1 MTLLPCGV
9 MRVLG
14 RLGKMH
20 CMKQWLAVIFASTM
34 LCRACAGD
42 ASPQPGGV
50 WPLQARIDALAESGG
65 GTLTLP
71 AGTYRTGALFFK
83 PGVNLHLEKGAE
95 IVGTDDAEGYPM
107 RETRIEGET
116 CLYYPALV
124 NADGCDGFTI
134 SGEGVIDGH
143 GANTWEEFWTK
154 RAAARKKGGD
164 FRNKDLMRPRV
175 LYVSHSKNVD
185 VSGVTFKNSKFWT
198 THFYDCEDVTV
209 HDCEIRADIL
219 KDSQGK
225 ELKGPSTDGID
236 VDKCNRFTI
245 RNVTFSVN
253 DDGVAIKG
261 GKGPWADDYAKFPGN
276 GPSTDVLIENCTFRH
291 PTHSALTLGSEC
303 PAATNITMRGCVMD
317 GCGNMLNLKMRTDT
331 PQHYANVLVE
341 DCRGKC
347 DTFLC
352 TRAWSQYH
360 DAQGRSAEELK
371 SFADGVTLRNNV
383 IDAARVFNAKKK
395 ETAFELSNLVMEG
408 NVVNGKKVESPSAA
422 KQGQWEAGMDDDAGK
437 AAATSQ
443 DNLPG
448 ADYEGAR
455 KIYPKRDRLFTTS
468 LDGTWAFKLVNG
480 LGTPDEL
487 KGWNEP
493 GYDTREWDDIA
504 VPGNWE
510 TQGLKSPQYGNQI
523 DEMSGFYVRRFRW
536 NPSWEGQRVI
546 LRFDGVLFGYEVW
559 LNGKYVGRWGS
570 AYNLA
575 QWDVT
580 DKLVKG
586 RNTIA
591 VKVMTRSRGWLFDTN
606 DCWALAGIFRS
617 VELFTVPNDYIEDI
631 VFRTE
636 EVDLATKNTK
646 DTKVTAAQAGLAN
659 GASQAERTRVP
670 SAKVTV
676 MVEVGVFD
684 GNASRAKKVYVSL
697 VDDNGVHVLDFERV
711 IGERGTAAAKAMAVE
726 SGNGERGVECRGVVA
741 NAHLW
746 SVEDPYLYTLVVT
759 LVDAQGKKIERIA
772 EKQGLRVVKL
782 VDRHLEINGKQTFL
796 NGVAWNEID
805 PVLGRAITET
815 ERRKQMTLMKKAGV
829 NCIRTAHYPFGPDFL
844 RLADEMGFYVI
855 DEIPFGSRGAP
866 YLKNAA
872 YRDEL
877 LMRTEA
883 TMRRDKNF
891 ASVIFWTFG
900 NENSFTPNTE
910 AVLAYAKKKDPTRP
924 RGLPQI
930 GSSQAKETMYHPERD
945 VDFIAPHYLSP
956 ENMKEYEKN
965 AAKPLVQTEFAHA
978 CGNGF
983 NDFEDR
989 YRRMRERPDVWMGG
1003 CVWAWIDQSIMHPD
1017 SGEAFEKEL
1026 SLTRTV
1032 GKNGDLPKDMRRDM
1046 PREFQGNYV
1055 DERHFIDS
1063 WGDRA
1068 TDGIVYGDGT
1078 PKDGYWLVRALYGER
1093 GTGNGERGT
1102 GKGEGCPPSP
1112 DTQLTTLNSKL
1123 LESPPLLRIGR
1134 KMGMDQKIQT
1144 LSKRKPYSHSP
1155 YLLKPEVK
1163 GSKVQKDGS
1172 FKYVLRYT
1180 MPEAESRYI
1189 EGVVVISNDGAKASV
1204 SYDFTPS
1211 ARLVSETQFVELGLT
1226 FEMPEMFDRVD
1237 WEGLGPL
1244 TSVPGKSKMNSFG
1257 KWAMHKDDYRF
1268 LGNRGEVKWAGA
1280 GGNRDK
1286 DMWVLESGTG
1296 NVSFENVEGHVLLTE
1311 NMAVAGYGGKASG
1324 PSGLKSP
1331 KDVKMKGSFKVYNAS
1346 SGPFNDDIVP
1356 DLTYT
1361 HHYGF

>member
-1 MTLLPCGV
+1 MNFRHIICLAAVFGV
-9 MRVLG
+9 
-14 RLGKMH
+14 
-20 CMKQWLAVIFASTM
+20 AF
-34 LCRACAGD
+34 
-42 ASPQPGGV
+42 GV
-50 WPLQARIDALAESGG
+50 
-65 GTLTLP
+65 
-71 AGTYRTGALFFK
+71 
-83 PGVNLHLEKGAE
+83 
-95 IVGTDDAEGYPM
+95 
-107 RETRIEGET
+107 
-116 CLYYPALV
+116 
-124 NADGCDGFTI
+124 
-134 SGEGVIDGH
+134 
-143 GANTWEEFWTK
+143 
-154 RAAARKKGGD
+154 AAAAG
-164 FRNKDLMRPRV
+164 
-175 LYVSHSKNVD
+175 
-185 VSGVTFKNSKFWT
+185 
-198 THFYDCEDVTV
+198 
-209 HDCEIRADIL
+209 
-219 KDSQGK
+219 
-225 ELKGPSTDGID
+225 
-236 VDKCNRFTI
+236 
-245 RNVTFSVN
+245 
-253 DDGVAIKG
+253 
-261 GKGPWADDYAKFPGN
+261 
-276 GPSTDVLIENCTFRH
+276 
-291 PTHSALTLGSEC
+291 
-303 PAATNITMRGCVMD
+303 
-317 GCGNMLNLKMRTDT
+317 
-331 PQHYANVLVE
+331 
-341 DCRGKC
+341 
-347 DTFLC
+347 
-352 TRAWSQYH
+352 
-360 DAQGRSAEELK
+360 
-371 SFADGVTLRNNV
+371 
-383 IDAARVFNAKKK
+383 
-395 ETAFELSNLVMEG
+395 
-408 NVVNGKKVESPSAA
+408 
-422 KQGQWEAGMDDDAGK
+422 GQWTAGMDDDAGK
-437 AAATSQ
+437 SAATSVT
-443 DNLPG
+443 NLPA

-468 LDGTWAFKLVNG
+468 LDGTWAFKLVKG
-480 LGTPDEL
+480 LDTPDEM

-591 VKVMTRSRGWLFDTN
+591 VKVMTRSHGWLFDTN

-617 VELFTVPNDYIEDI
+617 VELFTVPNDYVEDI
-631 VFRTE
+631 VFRTVSLTGLTGFPGLE
-636 EVDLATKNTK
+636 DEQSNPGNLVNPVQKQERGSSAEISVSVD
-646 DTKVTAAQAGLAN
+646 V
-659 GASQAERTRVP
+659 GA
-670 SAKVTV
+670 
-676 MVEVGVFD
+676 FD
-684 GNASRAKKVYVSL
+684 EKASKAKKVYVSL
-697 VDDNGVHVLDFERV
+697 VDDNGLHALDFERIIPDNPV
-711 IGERGTAAAKAMAVE
+711 NPVNPVKNINMSGT
-726 SGNGERGVECRGVVA
+726 VA

-746 SVEDPYLYTLVVT
+746 SADDPYLYTLVVT

-772 EKQGLRVVKL
+772 EPQGLRIVRL

-855 DEIPFGSRGAP
+855 DEVPFGSRGAE
-866 YLKNAA
+866 YLKNKA
-872 YRDEL
+872 YCDEL
-877 LMRTEA
+877 LVRTEA

-900 NENSFTPNTE
+900 NENKFTDNTK
-910 AVLAYAKKKDPTRP
+910 AVLAYAKEKDPTRP

-956 ENMKEYEKN
+956 ENMREYEKN
-965 AAKPLVQTEFAHA
+965 ATKPLIQTEFAHA

-989 YRRMRERPDVWMGG
+989 YRRMKARPDLWMGG
-1003 CVWAWIDQSIMHPD
+1003 CIWAWIDQSVMHPD

-1046 PREFQGNYV
+1046 PREFQGNYI
-1055 DERHFIDS
+1055 DARHFIDS

-1078 PKDGYWLVRALYGER
+1078 PKDGYWLVRALYR
-1093 GTGNGERGT
+1093 GTNDVESS
-1102 GKGEGCPPSP
+1102 KFKVESCPSP
-1112 DTQLTTLNSKL
+1112 QSAQLAVLNSRL
-1123 LESPPLLRIGR
+1123 TESPPLLRIGR

-1268 LGNRGEVKWAGA
+1268 PGNRTNVKWAMA
-1280 GGNRDK
+1280 TRNVPKSGNLARSGL
-1286 DMWVLESGTG
+1286 VLESGTG

-1331 KDVKMKGSFKVYNAS
+1331 KDIKMKGSFKVYNTSPEPIDA
-1346 SGPFNDDIVP
+1346 DVVP
-1356 DLTYT
+1356 DLIYT

>member
-1 MTLLPCGV
+1 M
-9 MRVLG
+9 
-14 RLGKMH
+14 
-20 CMKQWLAVIFASTM
+20 
-34 LCRACAGD
+34 
-42 ASPQPGGV
+42 
-50 WPLQARIDALAESGG
+50 
-65 GTLTLP
+65 
-71 AGTYRTGALFFK
+71 
-83 PGVNLHLEKGAE
+83 N
-95 IVGTDDAEGYPM
+95 
-107 RETRIEGET
+107 
-116 CLYYPALV
+116 
-124 NADGCDGFTI
+124 
-134 SGEGVIDGH
+134 
-143 GANTWEEFWTK
+143 
-154 RAAARKKGGD
+154 
-164 FRNKDLMRPRV
+164 
-175 LYVSHSKNVD
+175 
-185 VSGVTFKNSKFWT
+185 
-198 THFYDCEDVTV
+198 
-209 HDCEIRADIL
+209 
-219 KDSQGK
+219 
-225 ELKGPSTDGID
+225 
-236 VDKCNRFTI
+236 
-245 RNVTFSVN
+245 
-253 DDGVAIKG
+253 
-261 GKGPWADDYAKFPGN
+261 
-276 GPSTDVLIENCTFRH
+276 FRH
-291 PTHSALTLGSEC
+291 IIC
-303 PAATNITMRGCVMD
+303 FAAVFCVV
-317 GCGNMLNLKMRTDT
+317 LN
-331 PQHYANVLVE
+331 AV
-341 DCRGKC
+341 
-347 DTFLC
+347 
-352 TRAWSQYH
+352 
-360 DAQGRSAEELK
+360 
-371 SFADGVTLRNNV
+371 
-383 IDAARVFNAKKK
+383 AAV
-395 ETAFELSNLVMEG
+395 G
-408 NVVNGKKVESPSAA
+408 
-422 KQGQWEAGMDDDAGK
+422 GQWTQGMDDDAGK
-437 AAATSQ
+437 AAVTSVT
-443 DNLPG
+443 NLPA

-468 LDGTWAFKLVNG
+468 LDGTWAFKLVKG
-480 LGTPDEL
+480 LDTPDEM

-493 GYDTREWDDIA
+493 GYDTRAWDDIA

-510 TQGLKSPQYGNQI
+510 TQGLKDPQYGNQI

-580 DKLVKG
+580 DKLAKG

-591 VKVMTRSRGWLFDTN
+591 VKVVTRSHGWLFDTN

-617 VELFTVPNDYIEDI
+617 VELFTVPNDYFEDI
-631 VFRTE
+631 VFETVE
-636 EVDLATKNTK
+636 TGGTAGTDGTNVTIAVKVD
-646 DTKVTAAQAGLAN
+646 V
-659 GASQAERTRVP
+659 GA
-670 SAKVTV
+670 
-676 MVEVGVFD
+676 FD
-684 GNASRAKKVYVSL
+684 EKMSKAKKVYVSL
-697 VDDNGVHVLDFERV
+697 VDDNGVHVLDFERELSCTSRLSQMSHSMSV
-711 IGERGTAAAKAMAVE
+711 TGAVP
-726 SGNGERGVECRGVVA
+726 

-746 SVEDPYLYTLVVT
+746 SADDPYLYTLVVT

-805 PVLGRAITET
+805 PVLGRAITES

-855 DEIPFGSRGAP
+855 DEVPFGSRGAE
-866 YLKNAA
+866 YLRNKA
-872 YRDEL
+872 YCGEL
-877 LMRTEA
+877 LTRTEA
-883 TMRRDKNF
+883 TMRRDKNH

-900 NENSFTPNTE
+900 NENSFTSNTM

-930 GSSQAKETMYHPERD
+930 GSSQGKETLYHPERD

-956 ENMKEYEKN
+956 ENMREYEKN
-965 AAKPLVQTEFAHA
+965 ATKPLIQTEFAHA

-1017 SGEAFEKEL
+1017 SGESFEKEL

-1032 GKNGDLPKDMRRDM
+1032 SPNHKLPKDLRRDL
-1046 PREFQGNYV
+1046 PREFQGNYI

-1078 PKDGYWLVRALYGER
+1078 PKDGYWLVRALYG
-1093 GTGNGERGT
+1093 GTNDVESS
-1102 GKGEGCPPSP
+1102 KFKVESCPSP
-1112 DTQLTTLNSKL
+1112 QSAQLAVLNSRL
-1123 LESPPLLRIGR
+1123 TESPPLLRIGR

-1204 SYDFTPS
+1204 SYDFAPS

-1244 TSVPGKSKMNSFG
+1244 TSVPGKSKMNTFG
-1257 KWAMHKDDYRF
+1257 NWAMHKDDYRF
-1268 LGNRGEVKWAGA
+1268 IGNRGEVKWAAA
-1280 GGNRDK
+1280 GGNREK
-1286 DMWVLESGTG
+1286 DAWVIESGTG
-1296 NVSFENVEGHVLLTE
+1296 NVSFENIDGKIYLTE

-1324 PSGLKSP
+1324 PSGLKAP
-1331 KDVKMKGSFKVYNAS
+1331 KDINMKGAFKIYGANAT
-1346 SGPFNDDIVP
+1346 GRPDVVP
-1356 DLTYT
+1356 DLTFTY
-1361 HHYGF
+1361 HYGF

>member
-1 MTLLPCGV
+1 MKAFLNPAALPVFAFSVG
-9 MRVLG
+9 
-14 RLGKMH
+14 
-20 CMKQWLAVIFASTM
+20 LAVDAFA
-34 LCRACAGD
+34 A
-42 ASPQPGGV
+42 
-50 WPLQARIDALAESGG
+50 WPLQERIDALAANGG
-65 GTLTLP
+65 GTLTLT
-71 AGTYRTGALFFK
+71 AGVYRTGALFFK
-83 PGVNLHLEKGAE
+83 PGVNLHLEKGATILGVDE
-95 IVGTDDAEGYPM
+95 AEGYPM

-134 SGEGVIDGH
+134 SGEGTIDGH

-175 LYVSHSKNVD
+175 LYVSRSKNVN

-198 THFYDCEDVTV
+198 THFYDCEDVLV

-219 KDSQGK
+219 KDSRGR

-236 VDKCNRFTI
+236 IDKCRRFTV

-253 DDGVAIKG
+253 DDGIAVKG

-276 GPSTDVLIENCTFRH
+276 GPSTDVLIENCIFRH

-303 PAATNITMRGCVMD
+303 PAATNVTMRGCVID

-331 PQHYANVLVE
+331 PQHYSNVLVE

-347 DTFLC
+347 DTFFC
-352 TRAWSQYH
+352 ARAWSQYH
-360 DAQGRSAEELK
+360 DAQGRSAEALK
-371 SFADGVTLRNNV
+371 SFANGVTLRNNV
-383 IDAARVFNAKKK
+383 IDAARVFNTKKK
-395 ETAFELSNLVMEG
+395 EAAFELSNLVLDG
-408 NVVNGKKVESPSAA
+408 NIVNGKKVESPNAA
-422 KQGQWEAGMDDDAGK
+422 KQGQWAAGMDDDAGK

-443 DNLPG
+443 GNLPG
-448 ADYEGAR
+448 ADYDGAR
-455 KIYPKRDRLFTTS
+455 KIYSKRDRLFTTS
-468 LDGTWAFKLVNG
+468 LNGTWAFKLVNG
-480 LGTPDEL
+480 LATPDEL

-493 GYDTREWDDIA
+493 GYDVSQWDDIA

-536 NPSWEGQRVI
+536 NPAWEGQRVI

-559 LNGKYVGRWGS
+559 LNGNYVGRWGS

-580 DKLVKG
+580 DKLAKG

-591 VKVMTRSRGWLFDTN
+591 VKVITRSRGWLFDTN

-617 VELFTVPNDYIEDI
+617 VELFTVPNDYIEDV

-636 EVDLATKNTK
+636 DVNSRGAAKPRSDNHDKTLRVSATPREAEVSVSVSIGSFDAK
-646 DTKVTAAQAGLAN
+646 
-659 GASQAERTRVP
+659 AS
-670 SAKVTV
+670 K
-676 MVEVGVFD
+676 
-684 GNASRAKKVYVSL
+684 AKKVYISL
-697 VDDNGVHVLDFERV
+697 VDDNGVHALDFERTIPDNPV
-711 IGERGTAAAKAMAVE
+711 NPVNPVKNISV
-726 SGNGERGVECRGVVA
+726 SGVVP

-746 SVEDPYLYTLVVT
+746 SAEDPCLYTLVVT
-759 LVDAQGKKIERIA
+759 LVDGEGRKIERIA
-772 EKQGLRVVKL
+772 EPQGLRIVRL

-805 PVLGRAITET
+805 PVLGRAITEV

-855 DEIPFGSRGAP
+855 DEVPFGSRGAE
-866 YLKNAA
+866 YLKNKA
-872 YRDEL
+872 YCDEL
-877 LMRTEA
+877 LVRTEA

-900 NENSFTPNTE
+900 NENKFTDNTK
-910 AVLAYAKKKDPTRP
+910 AVLAYAKEKDPTRP

-956 ENMKEYEKN
+956 ENMREYEKN
-965 AAKPLVQTEFAHA
+965 ATKPLVQTEFAHA

-989 YRRMRERPDVWMGG
+989 YRRMRERQDIWMGG
-1003 CVWAWIDQSIMHPD
+1003 CIWAWIDQSIMHPD
-1017 SGEAFEKEL
+1017 GGEAFEKEL
-1026 SLTRTV
+1026 SLTRTI
-1032 GKNGDLPKDMRRDM
+1032 GENDKLPKDLRRDL
-1046 PREFQGNYV
+1046 PREYQGNYI

-1068 TDGIVYGDGT
+1068 TDGIVDGDGT
-1078 PKDGYWLVRALYGER
+1078 PQDGYWLVRALYR
-1093 GTGNGERGT
+1093 GTNDVESSKF
-1102 GKGEGCPPSP
+1102 KGESCPSP
-1112 DTQLTTLNSKL
+1112 QSAQLAVLNSRL
-1123 LESPPLLRIGR
+1123 TESPPLLRIGR

-1244 TSVPGKSKMNSFG
+1244 TSVPGKSKMNTFG
-1257 KWAMHKDDYRF
+1257 NWAMHKDDYRF
-1268 LGNRGEVKWAGA
+1268 IGNRGEVKWAAA
-1280 GGNRDK
+1280 GGNREK
-1286 DMWVLESGTG
+1286 DAYVLESETG
-1296 NVSFENVEGHVLLTE
+1296 NVSFENIGGKIYFTE

-1331 KDVKMKGSFKVYNAS
+1331 KEINMKGSFTIYAAEMGAPPPDV
-1346 SGPFNDDIVP
+1346 VP

>member
-1 MTLLPCGV
+1 M
-9 MRVLG
+9 
-14 RLGKMH
+14 
-20 CMKQWLAVIFASTM
+20 
-34 LCRACAGD
+34 
-42 ASPQPGGV
+42 
-50 WPLQARIDALAESGG
+50 
-65 GTLTLP
+65 
-71 AGTYRTGALFFK
+71 
-83 PGVNLHLEKGAE
+83 N
-95 IVGTDDAEGYPM
+95 
-107 RETRIEGET
+107 
-116 CLYYPALV
+116 
-124 NADGCDGFTI
+124 
-134 SGEGVIDGH
+134 
-143 GANTWEEFWTK
+143 
-154 RAAARKKGGD
+154 
-164 FRNKDLMRPRV
+164 
-175 LYVSHSKNVD
+175 
-185 VSGVTFKNSKFWT
+185 
-198 THFYDCEDVTV
+198 
-209 HDCEIRADIL
+209 
-219 KDSQGK
+219 
-225 ELKGPSTDGID
+225 
-236 VDKCNRFTI
+236 
-245 RNVTFSVN
+245 
-253 DDGVAIKG
+253 
-261 GKGPWADDYAKFPGN
+261 
-276 GPSTDVLIENCTFRH
+276 FRH
-291 PTHSALTLGSEC
+291 IICLGAVFGAALNAV
-303 PAATNITMRGCVMD
+303 AAVG
-317 GCGNMLNLKMRTDT
+317 
-331 PQHYANVLVE
+331 
-341 DCRGKC
+341 
-347 DTFLC
+347 
-352 TRAWSQYH
+352 
-360 DAQGRSAEELK
+360 
-371 SFADGVTLRNNV
+371 
-383 IDAARVFNAKKK
+383 
-395 ETAFELSNLVMEG
+395 
-408 NVVNGKKVESPSAA
+408 
-422 KQGQWEAGMDDDAGK
+422 GQWTQGMDDDAGK
-437 AAATSQ
+437 SAATSVT
-443 DNLPG
+443 NLPA

-468 LDGTWAFKLVNG
+468 LDGTWAFKLVKG
-480 LGTPDEL
+480 LDTPDEM

-510 TQGLKSPQYGNQI
+510 TQGFKSPQYGNQI
-523 DEMSGFYVRRFRW
+523 DEMSGFYVRNFRW
-536 NPSWEGQRVI
+536 NYRWEGQRVI

-591 VKVMTRSRGWLFDTN
+591 VKVMTRSHGWLFDTN

-617 VELFTVPNDYIEDI
+617 VELFTVPNDYVEDI
-631 VFRTE
+631 VFETTGTTE
-636 EVDLATKNTK
+636 TTGTDGTKATIA
-646 DTKVTAAQAGLAN
+646 V
-659 GASQAERTRVP
+659 R
-670 SAKVTV
+670 
-676 MVEVGVFD
+676 VEVGVFD
-684 GNASRAKKVYVSL
+684 EKSSRAKKVYVSL
-697 VDDNGVHVLDFERV
+697 VDDNGFHVLDFERELSQMSQLSQMSRSISV
-711 IGERGTAAAKAMAVE
+711 
-726 SGNGERGVECRGVVA
+726 SGVVP

-746 SVEDPYLYTLVVT
+746 SADVPYLYTLVVT

-772 EKQGLRVVKL
+772 EPQGLRVVKL
-782 VDRHLEINGKQTFL
+782 VERHLEINGVQTFL

-805 PVLGRAITET
+805 PVLGRAITEV

-855 DEIPFGSRGAP
+855 DEVPFGSRGAE
-866 YLKNAA
+866 YLKNKA
-872 YRDEL
+872 YCDEL
-877 LMRTEA
+877 LVRTEA

-900 NENSFTPNTE
+900 NENKFTDNTK
-910 AVLAYAKKKDPTRP
+910 AVLAYAKEKDPTRP

-965 AAKPLVQTEFAHA
+965 ATKPLVQTEFAHA

-989 YRRMRERPDVWMGG
+989 YRRMKARPDIWMGG
-1003 CVWAWIDQSIMHPD
+1003 CIWAWIDQSIMHPD
-1017 SGEAFEKEL
+1017 NGAAFEKEL

-1055 DERHFIDS
+1055 DPLHFIDS

-1078 PKDGYWLVRALYGER
+1078 PKDGYWLVRALYR
-1093 GTGNGERGT
+1093 GTNDVESS
-1102 GKGEGCPPSP
+1102 KFKVESCPSP
-1112 DTQLTTLNSKL
+1112 QSAQLAVLNSRL
-1123 LESPPLLRIGR
+1123 TESPPLLRIGR
-1134 KMGMDQKIQT
+1134 KMGLDQKIQT

-1172 FKYVLRYT
+1172 FKYTLRYT

-1211 ARLVSETQFVELGLT
+1211 ERLVSETQFVELGLT
-1226 FEMPEMFDRVD
+1226 FEMPERFDRVD

-1268 LGNRGEVKWAGA
+1268 PGNRTNVKWAMA
-1280 GGNRDK
+1280 GRNKGNGERG
-1286 DMWVLESGTG
+1286 MGNGFVLESGTG

-1331 KDVKMKGSFKVYNAS
+1331 KDIKMKGSFKVYNTSPEPIDA
-1346 SGPFNDDIVP
+1346 DVVP

>member
-1 MTLLPCGV
+1 M
-9 MRVLG
+9 
-14 RLGKMH
+14 
-20 CMKQWLAVIFASTM
+20 
-34 LCRACAGD
+34 
-42 ASPQPGGV
+42 
-50 WPLQARIDALAESGG
+50 
-65 GTLTLP
+65 
-71 AGTYRTGALFFK
+71 
-83 PGVNLHLEKGAE
+83 N
-95 IVGTDDAEGYPM
+95 
-107 RETRIEGET
+107 
-116 CLYYPALV
+116 
-124 NADGCDGFTI
+124 
-134 SGEGVIDGH
+134 
-143 GANTWEEFWTK
+143 
-154 RAAARKKGGD
+154 
-164 FRNKDLMRPRV
+164 
-175 LYVSHSKNVD
+175 
-185 VSGVTFKNSKFWT
+185 
-198 THFYDCEDVTV
+198 
-209 HDCEIRADIL
+209 
-219 KDSQGK
+219 
-225 ELKGPSTDGID
+225 
-236 VDKCNRFTI
+236 
-245 RNVTFSVN
+245 
-253 DDGVAIKG
+253 
-261 GKGPWADDYAKFPGN
+261 
-276 GPSTDVLIENCTFRH
+276 FRH
-291 PTHSALTLGSEC
+291 IICLGAVFGAALNAV
-303 PAATNITMRGCVMD
+303 AAVG
-317 GCGNMLNLKMRTDT
+317 
-331 PQHYANVLVE
+331 
-341 DCRGKC
+341 
-347 DTFLC
+347 
-352 TRAWSQYH
+352 
-360 DAQGRSAEELK
+360 
-371 SFADGVTLRNNV
+371 
-383 IDAARVFNAKKK
+383 
-395 ETAFELSNLVMEG
+395 
-408 NVVNGKKVESPSAA
+408 
-422 KQGQWEAGMDDDAGK
+422 GQWTAGMDDDAGK
-437 AAATSQ
+437 SAATSVT
-443 DNLPG
+443 NLPA

-468 LDGTWAFKLVNG
+468 LDGTWAFKLVKG
-480 LGTPDEL
+480 LDTPAEM

-523 DEMSGFYVRRFRW
+523 DEMSGFYVRNFRW
-536 NPSWEGQRVI
+536 NYRWEGQRVI

-591 VKVMTRSRGWLFDTN
+591 VKVMTRSHGWLFDTN

-617 VELFTVPNDYIEDI
+617 VELFTVPNDYVEDI
-631 VFRTE
+631 VFRVE
-636 EVDLATKNTK
+636 EINSRGVAEARSDNHDETLRVSAPPREAE
-646 DTKVTAAQAGLAN
+646 VSVSVSI
-659 GASQAERTRVP
+659 GA
-670 SAKVTV
+670 
-676 MVEVGVFD
+676 FD
-684 GNASRAKKVYVSL
+684 EKASKAKKVYVSL
-697 VDDNGVHVLDFERV
+697 VDDNGFHVLDFERV
-711 IGERGTAAAKAMAVE
+711 IGERGT
-726 SGNGERGVECRGVVA
+726 GNGERGVECRGVVA

-746 SVEDPYLYTLVVT
+746 SAEDPYLYTLVVT

-772 EKQGLRVVKL
+772 GPQGLRVVKL
-782 VDRHLEINGKQTFL
+782 VERHLEINGVQTFL

-855 DEIPFGSRGAP
+855 DEVPFGSRGAE
-866 YLKNAA
+866 YLKNKA
-872 YRDEL
+872 YCDEL
-877 LMRTEA
+877 LVRTEA

-900 NENSFTPNTE
+900 NENKFTDNTK
-910 AVLAYAKKKDPTRP
+910 AVLAYAKEKDPTRP

-956 ENMKEYEKN
+956 ENMREYEKN
-965 AAKPLVQTEFAHA
+965 ATKPLVQTEFAHA

-989 YRRMRERPDVWMGG
+989 YRRMKARPDIWMGG
-1003 CVWAWIDQSIMHPD
+1003 CIWAWIDQSIMHPD
-1017 SGEAFEKEL
+1017 NGEAFEKEL
-1026 SLTRTV
+1026 SLTRIV

-1046 PREFQGNYV
+1046 PREFQGNYI

-1078 PKDGYWLVRALYGER
+1078 PKDGYWLVRALYK
-1093 GTGNGERGT
+1093 N
-1102 GKGEGCPPSP
+1102 SWS
-1112 DTQLTTLNSKL
+1112 SKL
-1123 LESPPLLRIGR
+1123 ELEKETIPLSNSNSELELPPRTAGHIGGIAPECLLLRIGR
-1134 KMGMDQKIQT
+1134 KMGLDQKIQT
-1144 LSKRKPYSHSP
+1144 LSKRKAYSHSP

-1163 GSKVQKDGS
+1163 SSKVQKDGS
-1172 FKYVLRYT
+1172 FKYTLRYT

-1211 ARLVSETQFVELGLT
+1211 ERLVSETQFVELGLT

-1268 LGNRGEVKWAGA
+1268 PGNRTNVKWAMATRNAEHQESGRGA
-1280 GGNRDK
+1280 SPTRPPINKEPMFGL
-1286 DMWVLESGTG
+1286 VLESGTG

-1331 KDVKMKGSFKVYNAS
+1331 SEIDMKGAFKIFEANATER
-1346 SGPFNDDIVP
+1346 PDVVP

>member
-1 MTLLPCGV
+1 MTAFAIALIAAAVPV
-9 MRVLG
+9 AA
-14 RLGKMH
+14 
-20 CMKQWLAVIFASTM
+20 LA
-34 LCRACAGD
+34 AGT
-42 ASPQPGGV
+42 QTV
-50 WPLQARIDALAESGG
+50 ELQARIDALAASGG
-65 GTLTLP
+65 GTLTLA

-116 CLYYPALV
+116 CLYYPALI
-124 NADGCDGFTI
+124 NADGCDGFTM

-175 LYVSHSKNVD
+175 LYVSRSKNVN

-198 THFYDCEDVTV
+198 THFYDCEDVLV

-219 KDSQGK
+219 KDSRGK

-236 VDKCNRFTI
+236 IDKCRRFTV

-253 DDGVAIKG
+253 DDGIAVKG

-303 PAATNITMRGCVMD
+303 PEVSNVTMRGCIMD

-331 PQHYANVLVE
+331 PQHYSNVLVE

-347 DTFLC
+347 DTFFC
-352 TRAWSQYH
+352 ARAWSQYH
-360 DAQGRSAEELK
+360 DAQGRSAAELK

-383 IDAARVFNAKKK
+383 IDAARVFNTKKK
-395 ETAFELSNLVMEG
+395 ETAFELSNLLLEG
-408 NVVNGKKVESPSAA
+408 NIVNGKKVESPGAA
-422 KQGQWEAGMDDDAGK
+422 KKGTWDVGMDDDAGK
-437 AAATSQ
+437 AATTSQ
-443 DNLPG
+443 SDLPG

-480 LGTPDEL
+480 LATPDEL

-493 GYDTREWDDIA
+493 GYDVSQWDDIA

-536 NPSWEGQRVI
+536 NPTWEGQRVI

-559 LNGKYVGRWGS
+559 LNGKYIGRWGS

-591 VKVMTRSRGWLFDTN
+591 VKVITRSHGWLFDTN

-617 VELFTVPNDYIEDI
+617 VELFTVPNDYIADI
-631 VFRTE
+631 VFSMTGLTGFSGLKDERSNPDNLVNPVKRQE
-636 EVDLATKNTK
+636 RGSSAEVSMSVD
-646 DTKVTAAQAGLAN
+646 V
-659 GASQAERTRVP
+659 GA
-670 SAKVTV
+670 
-676 MVEVGVFD
+676 FD
-684 GNASRAKKVYVSL
+684 EKASKAKKIYVSL
-697 VDDNGVHVLDFERV
+697 VDDSGVHALDFERRIPDNPV
-711 IGERGTAAAKAMAVE
+711 NPVNPVKNISV
-726 SGNGERGVECRGVVA
+726 SGVVA

-746 SVEDPYLYTLVVT
+746 SAEDPYLYTLVVT
-759 LVDAQGKKIERIA
+759 IVDAEGKKIERIA
-772 EKQGLRVVKL
+772 EPQGLRLVRL
-782 VDRHLEINGKQTFL
+782 VDRHLEINGEQTFL

-805 PVLGRAITET
+805 PVLGRAITEP
-815 ERRKQMTLMKKAGV
+815 ERRRQMTLMKKAGV

-855 DEIPFGSRGAP
+855 DEVPFGSRGRHLLSSAE
-866 YLKNAA
+866 YC
-872 YRDEL
+872 DEL
-877 LMRTEA
+877 LTRTEA
-883 TMRRDKNF
+883 TMRRDKNH

-900 NENSFTPNTE
+900 NENSFTSNTK
-910 AVLAYAKKKDPTRP
+910 AVLEYAKKKDPTRP

-930 GSSQAKETMYHPERD
+930 GSSQAKETMYHPEWD

-956 ENMKEYEKN
+956 ENMHEFEKN
-965 AAKPLVQTEFAHA
+965 ATKPLVQTEFAHA

-989 YRRMRERPDVWMGG
+989 YRRMKERPDVWMGG

-1017 SGEAFEKEL
+1017 NGETFEKEL

-1032 GKNGDLPKDMRRDM
+1032 GENSKLPKDLRRDL
-1046 PREFQGNYV
+1046 PREFQGNYI

-1078 PKDGYWLVRALYGER
+1078 PKDGYWLVRALYGGR
-1093 GTGNGERGT
+1093 GNGERGM
-1102 GKGEGCPPSP
+1102 GNGDNS
-1112 DTQLTTLNSKL
+1112 QLTTHNSKL
-1123 LESPPLLRIGR
+1123 LEAPPLLRIGR
-1134 KMGMDQKIQT
+1134 KPGMCQSIQT
-1144 LSKRKPYSHSP
+1144 MGGSKPYAHSD
-1155 YLLKPEVK
+1155 YLVKPEVVSATK
-1163 GSKVQKDGS
+1163 KDAIDTY
-1172 FKYVLRYT
+1172 FLRWLIDGRKDCFV
-1180 MPEAESRYI
+1180 EGDVSVAAEP
-1189 EGVVVISNDGAKASV
+1189 DGKTKIA
-1204 SYDFTPS
+1204 YDLKPS
-1211 ARLVSETQFVELGLT
+1211 AKCAADVKFAELGLT
-1226 FEMPEMFDRVD
+1226 LEMPERFDRVD

-1244 TSVPGKSKMNSFG
+1244 TSVPGKSKMNTLG
-1257 KWAMHKDDYRF
+1257 NWAMHKDDYRF
-1268 LGNRGEVKWAGA
+1268 IGNRGEVKWVAASGQ
-1280 GGNRDK
+1280 GSGVRGQESGNEV
-1286 DMWVLESGTG
+1286 MYVLESGTG
-1296 NVSFENVEGHVLLTE
+1296 NVSFENVGGKIHLTE

-1331 KDVKMKGSFKVYNAS
+1331 KDIKMKGSFKVYNAMPES
-1346 SGPFNDDIVP
+1346 LAADVVP
-1356 DLTYT
+1356 DLTFT
-1361 HHYGF
+1361 QHYGF

>member
-1 MTLLPCGV
+1 MNFRHIIC
-9 MRVLG
+9 LG
-14 RLGKMH
+14 
-20 CMKQWLAVIFASTM
+20 AVFGA
-34 LCRACAGD
+34 
-42 ASPQPGGV
+42 
-50 WPLQARIDALAESGG
+50 ALNAVAAGG
-65 GTLTLP
+65 G
-71 AGTYRTGALFFK
+71 
-83 PGVNLHLEKGAE
+83 
-95 IVGTDDAEGYPM
+95 
-107 RETRIEGET
+107 
-116 CLYYPALV
+116 
-124 NADGCDGFTI
+124 
-134 SGEGVIDGH
+134 
-143 GANTWEEFWTK
+143 
-154 RAAARKKGGD
+154 
-164 FRNKDLMRPRV
+164 
-175 LYVSHSKNVD
+175 
-185 VSGVTFKNSKFWT
+185 
-198 THFYDCEDVTV
+198 
-209 HDCEIRADIL
+209 
-219 KDSQGK
+219 
-225 ELKGPSTDGID
+225 
-236 VDKCNRFTI
+236 
-245 RNVTFSVN
+245 
-253 DDGVAIKG
+253 
-261 GKGPWADDYAKFPGN
+261 
-276 GPSTDVLIENCTFRH
+276 
-291 PTHSALTLGSEC
+291 
-303 PAATNITMRGCVMD
+303 
-317 GCGNMLNLKMRTDT
+317 
-331 PQHYANVLVE
+331 
-341 DCRGKC
+341 
-347 DTFLC
+347 
-352 TRAWSQYH
+352 
-360 DAQGRSAEELK
+360 
-371 SFADGVTLRNNV
+371 
-383 IDAARVFNAKKK
+383 
-395 ETAFELSNLVMEG
+395 
-408 NVVNGKKVESPSAA
+408 
-422 KQGQWEAGMDDDAGK
+422 QWMQGMDDDAGK
-437 AAATSQ
+437 AAVTSVT
-443 DNLPG
+443 NLPA

-468 LDGTWAFKLVNG
+468 LDGTWAFKLIKG
-480 LGTPDEL
+480 LDTPDEL
-487 KGWNEP
+487 NGWNEP
-493 GYDTREWDDIA
+493 GYDTRAWDDIA

-510 TQGLKSPQYGNQI
+510 TQGLKDPQYGNQI

-591 VKVMTRSRGWLFDTN
+591 VKVMTRSHGWLFDTN
-606 DCWALAGIFRS
+606 DCWVLAGIFRS
-617 VELFTVPNDYIEDI
+617 VELFTVPNDYVEDI
-631 VFRTE
+631 VFETDRTTGT
-636 EVDLATKNTK
+636 DGTNT
-646 DTKVTAAQAGLAN
+646 TIAV
-659 GASQAERTRVP
+659 R
-670 SAKVTV
+670 
-676 MVEVGVFD
+676 VEVGVFD
-684 GNASRAKKVYVSL
+684 EESSRAKKVYVSL
-697 VDDNGVHVLDFERV
+697 VDDNGFHVLDFERV
-711 IGERGTAAAKAMAVE
+711 IGERGT
-726 SGNGERGVECRGVVA
+726 GNGERGVECRGVVA

-746 SVEDPYLYTLVVT
+746 SADDPYLYTLVVT

-772 EKQGLRVVKL
+772 EPQGLRIVRL

-855 DEIPFGSRGAP
+855 DEIPFGSRGAE
-866 YLKNAA
+866 YLKNKA
-872 YRDEL
+872 YCDEL
-877 LMRTEA
+877 LTRTEA

-900 NENSFTPNTE
+900 NENKFTDNTK
-910 AVLAYAKKKDPTRP
+910 AVLAYAKEKDPTRP

-930 GSSQAKETMYHPERD
+930 GSSQGKETMYHPERD

-956 ENMKEYEKN
+956 ENMREYEKN
-965 AAKPLVQTEFAHA
+965 ATKPLVQTEFAHA

-989 YRRMRERPDVWMGG
+989 YRRMKERPDVWMGG

-1026 SLTRTV
+1026 SLTRTISPNH
-1032 GKNGDLPKDMRRDM
+1032 KLPKDLRRDM
-1046 PREFQGNYV
+1046 PREFQGNYI
-1055 DERHFIDS
+1055 DEHHFIDS

-1078 PKDGYWLVRALYGER
+1078 PKDGYWLVKALYGER
-1093 GTGNGERGT
+1093 GMGNGERGT
-1102 GKGEGCPPSP
+1102 GEGCPPSP
-1112 DTQLTTLNSKL
+1112 NTQLTTLSSKL

-1244 TSVPGKSKMNSFG
+1244 TSVPGKSKMNTFG

-1268 LGNRGEVKWAGA
+1268 PGNRTNVKWAMA
-1280 GGNRDK
+1280 GMNKGNGETGTGNGF
-1286 DMWVLESGTG
+1286 VLESGTG

-1324 PSGLKSP
+1324 PSGLKP
-1331 KDVKMKGSFKVYNAS
+1331 VTEIPMKGSFKVYNAS
-1346 SGPFNDDIVP
+1346 PEPIDADVVP
-1356 DLTYT
+1356 DLTFT
-1361 HHYGF
+1361 QHYGF

>member
-1 MTLLPCGV
+1 
-9 MRVLG
+9 MRAAIAI
-14 RLGKMH
+14 
-20 CMKQWLAVIFASTM
+20 LAVAAPIAVQAYARQT
-34 LCRACAGD
+34 AE
-42 ASPQPGGV
+42 
-50 WPLQARIDALAESGG
+50 LQARIDSLAAAGG

-95 IVGTDDAEGYPM
+95 IVGTDDAEGYPL

-198 THFYDCEDVTV
+198 THFYDCEDVAV

-219 KDSQGK
+219 KDSRGK

-236 VDKCNRFTI
+236 VDKCSRFTI

-276 GPSTDVLIENCTFRH
+276 GPSTDVLIENCTFRY

-360 DAQGRSAEELK
+360 DAQGRRAEELK

-408 NVVNGKKVESPSAA
+408 NVVNGKKVESPSAT

-443 DNLPG
+443 GNLPG

-468 LDGTWAFKLVNG
+468 LDGTWAFKLVKG

-536 NPSWEGQRVI
+536 NPTWEDQRVI

-559 LNGKYVGRWGS
+559 LNGKYVGCWGS

-617 VELFTVPNDYIEDI
+617 VELFTVPNDYVEDI
-631 VFRTE
+631 VFETTGTTE
-636 EVDLATKNTK
+636 TTGTGTDGTKATIA
-646 DTKVTAAQAGLAN
+646 V
-659 GASQAERTRVP
+659 R
-670 SAKVTV
+670 
-676 MVEVGVFD
+676 VEVGVFD
-684 GNASRAKKVYVSL
+684 EKSSKAKKVYVSL
-697 VDDNGVHVLDFERV
+697 VDDNGVHVLDFERELSQMSQLSQKSRSV
-711 IGERGTAAAKAMAVE
+711 SVA
-726 SGNGERGVECRGVVA
+726 GVVA

-746 SVEDPYLYTLVVT
+746 SADDPYLYTLVVT
-759 LVDAQGKKIERIA
+759 LVDEKGKKIERIA
-772 EKQGLRVVKL
+772 EPQGLRVVKL
-782 VDRHLEINGKQTFL
+782 VERHLEINGKQTFL

-855 DEIPFGSRGAP
+855 DEVPFGSRGAE
-866 YLKNAA
+866 YLKNKA
-872 YRDEL
+872 YCAEL
-877 LMRTEA
+877 LTRTEA

-900 NENSFTPNTE
+900 NENKFTDNTM
-910 AVLAYAKKKDPTRP
+910 AVLAYAKGKDPTRP

-945 VDFIAPHYLSP
+945 VDFIAPHYLSA
-956 ENMKEYEKN
+956 ENMREYEKN
-965 AAKPLVQTEFAHA
+965 ATKPLIQTEFAHA

-989 YRRMRERPDVWMGG
+989 YRRMKERPDLWMGG
-1003 CVWAWIDQSIMHPD
+1003 CIWAWIDQSIMHPD
-1017 SGEAFEKEL
+1017 SGAAFEKEL
-1026 SLTRTV
+1026 SLTRTI
-1032 GKNGDLPKDMRRDM
+1032 GKNGDLPKDMRRDL
-1046 PREFQGNYV
+1046 PREFQGNYI

-1078 PKDGYWLVRALYGER
+1078 PKDGYWLVKALYN
-1093 GTGNGERGT
+1093 GTNAVVGSRSPDGDAPPRHFSTTLGYHTINLIYLRVGRKAGMCQTIQST
-1102 GKGEGCPPSP
+1102 GKKKDYVRTDYILAPEVLGISTNAANFLEYAVRYTLKEDPKCWIEGTIALGF
-1112 DTQLTTLNSKL
+1112 DK
-1123 LESPPLLRIGR
+1123 EG
-1134 KMGMDQKIQT
+1134 KIAVE
-1144 LSKRKPYSHSP
+1144 YD
-1155 YLLKPEVK
+1155 LKPN
-1163 GSKVQKDGS
+1163 DAC
-1172 FKYVLRYT
+1172 
-1180 MPEAESRYI
+1180 AEK
-1189 EGVVVISNDGAKASV
+1189 AK
-1204 SYDFTPS
+1204 
-1211 ARLVSETQFVELGLT
+1211 FVELGLT
-1226 FEMPEMFDRVD
+1226 IVAMDMRDMSKGDCVDRVD
-1237 WEGLGPL
+1237 WVGDGPL
-1244 TSVPGKSKMNSFG
+1244 TSVPGKSKMNAFG

-1268 LGNRGEVKWAGA
+1268 PGNRTNVKWAMA
-1280 GGNRDK
+1280 GRNKGNGEPGILLRQSCGGQAGNGL
-1286 DMWVLESGTG
+1286 VLESGTG

-1324 PSGLKSP
+1324 PSGLKSA
-1331 KDVKMKGSFKVYNAS
+1331 KDINMNGSFKVYWAS
-1346 SGPFNDDIVP
+1346 PEPIDADVVP

>member
-1 MTLLPCGV
+1 MNFRHIICFAAVFGV
-9 MRVLG
+9 AFG
-14 RLGKMH
+14 AA
-20 CMKQWLAVIFASTM
+20 AV
-34 LCRACAGD
+34 
-42 ASPQPGGV
+42 GG
-50 WPLQARIDALAESGG
+50 Q
-65 GTLTLP
+65 
-71 AGTYRTGALFFK
+71 
-83 PGVNLHLEKGAE
+83 
-95 IVGTDDAEGYPM
+95 
-107 RETRIEGET
+107 
-116 CLYYPALV
+116 
-124 NADGCDGFTI
+124 
-134 SGEGVIDGH
+134 
-143 GANTWEEFWTK
+143 WTK
-154 RAAARKKGGD
+154 
-164 FRNKDLMRPRV
+164 
-175 LYVSHSKNVD
+175 
-185 VSGVTFKNSKFWT
+185 
-198 THFYDCEDVTV
+198 
-209 HDCEIRADIL
+209 
-219 KDSQGK
+219 
-225 ELKGPSTDGID
+225 
-236 VDKCNRFTI
+236 
-245 RNVTFSVN
+245 
-253 DDGVAIKG
+253 
-261 GKGPWADDYAKFPGN
+261 
-276 GPSTDVLIENCTFRH
+276 
-291 PTHSALTLGSEC
+291 
-303 PAATNITMRGCVMD
+303 
-317 GCGNMLNLKMRTDT
+317 
-331 PQHYANVLVE
+331 
-341 DCRGKC
+341 
-347 DTFLC
+347 
-352 TRAWSQYH
+352 
-360 DAQGRSAEELK
+360 
-371 SFADGVTLRNNV
+371 
-383 IDAARVFNAKKK
+383 
-395 ETAFELSNLVMEG
+395 
-408 NVVNGKKVESPSAA
+408 
-422 KQGQWEAGMDDDAGK
+422 GMDDDAGK
-437 AAATSQ
+437 AAATSRT
-443 DNLPG
+443 DLPA

-468 LDGTWAFKLVNG
+468 LDGTWAFKLVKG
-480 LGTPDEL
+480 LDTPDEM

-493 GYDTREWDDIA
+493 GYDTRAWDDIA

-510 TQGLKSPQYGNQI
+510 TQGLKDPQYGNQI

-580 DKLVKG
+580 DKLAKG

-591 VKVMTRSRGWLFDTN
+591 VKVVTRSHGWLFDTN

-617 VELFTVPNDYIEDI
+617 VELFTVPNDYVEDI

-636 EVDLATKNTK
+636 EFDLAAKNAK
-646 DTKVTAAQAGLAN
+646 
-659 GASQAERTRVP
+659 
-670 SAKVTV
+670 SAKISVR
-676 MVEVGVFD
+676 VEVGVFD
-684 GNASRAKKVYVSL
+684 EKSSRAKKVYVSL

-711 IGERGTAAAKAMAVE
+711 IGERG
-726 SGNGERGVECRGVVA
+726 VECRGVVA

-746 SVEDPYLYTLVVT
+746 SADDPYLYTLVVT

-772 EKQGLRVVKL
+772 EPQGLRIVRL

-855 DEIPFGSRGAP
+855 DEVPFGSRGAE
-866 YLKNAA
+866 YLKNRA
-872 YRDEL
+872 YCGEL
-877 LMRTEA
+877 LTRTEA

-900 NENSFTPNTE
+900 NENGFTSNTE

-930 GSSQAKETMYHPERD
+930 GSSQGKETLYHPERD

-956 ENMKEYEKN
+956 ENMREYEKN
-965 AAKPLVQTEFAHA
+965 ATKPLIQTEFAHA

-989 YRRMRERPDVWMGG
+989 YRRMKERPDVWMGG
-1003 CVWAWIDQSIMHPD
+1003 CVWAWIDQSVMHPD
-1017 SGEAFEKEL
+1017 SGESFEREL

-1032 GKNGDLPKDMRRDM
+1032 SPNHKLPKDLRRDL
-1046 PREFQGNYV
+1046 PREFQGNYI
-1055 DERHFIDS
+1055 DARHFIDS

-1078 PKDGYWLVRALYGER
+1078 PKDGYWLVRALYK
-1093 GTGNGERGT
+1093 N
-1102 GKGEGCPPSP
+1102 SWS
-1112 DTQLTTLNSKL
+1112 SKL
-1123 LESPPLLRIGR
+1123 ELEKETIPLSNSNSELELPPRTAGHIGGIAPECLLLRIGR

-1244 TSVPGKSKMNSFG
+1244 TSVPGKSKMNTFG
-1257 KWAMHKDDYRF
+1257 NWAMHKDDYRF
-1268 LGNRGEVKWAGA
+1268 IGNRGEVKWAAA
-1280 GGNRDK
+1280 GGNREK
-1286 DMWVLESGTG
+1286 DAWVIESGTG
-1296 NVSFENVEGHVLLTE
+1296 NVSFENVAGKIYLTE

-1324 PSGLKSP
+1324 PSGLK
-1331 KDVKMKGSFKVYNAS
+1331 DAAEVDMKGAFRIFAAESDAERPDVA
-1346 SGPFNDDIVP
+1346 P
-1356 DLTYT
+1356 DLTFT
-1361 HHYGF
+1361 RHYGF